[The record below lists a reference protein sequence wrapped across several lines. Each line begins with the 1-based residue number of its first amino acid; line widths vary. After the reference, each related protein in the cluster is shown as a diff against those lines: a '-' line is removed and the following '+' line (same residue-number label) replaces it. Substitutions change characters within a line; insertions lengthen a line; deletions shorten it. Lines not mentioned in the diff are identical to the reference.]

1 MIVQAR
7 NVVKMF
13 GHLKA
18 VDSVTCDVEKGEVVV
33 ILGPSGS
40 GKSTFLRCL
49 NGLEKIDSGE
59 IIIDEVKL
67 DHNKKAIHEIRK
79 KIGIVFQQ
87 FNLFPHLCALDNLTL
102 AQTVV
107 LNRNKNEAEEMAVS
121 LLGKVGLEDRTTSFP
136 AQLSGGQQQRVA
148 IARALALNPQIIL
161 FDEPTSAL
169 DPEMIGEVLEV
180 MKNLAKEGM
189 TMLVVTHEL
198 GFASEVANRIIFMDQ
213 GRIVE
218 EGSTGQLLRNPQQE
232 RTRAFLSKVLK

>member
-1 MIVQAR
+1 MMVQAK
-7 NVVKMF
+7 NVVKKF

-18 VDSVTCDVEKGEVVV
+18 VDSVTCAVDKGEVVV

-59 IIIDEVKL
+59 ILIDGIKL
-67 DHNKKAIHEIRK
+67 DHDKKAIHQVRQ

-87 FNLFPHLCALDNLTL
+87 FNLFPHLSVLENLTL
-102 AQTVV
+102 PQTVV
-107 LNRNKNEAEEMAVS
+107 LSRDKSQAEEIAFEY
-121 LLGKVGLEDRTTSFP
+121 LGKVGLKDKSKSFP
-136 AQLSGGQQQRVA
+136 AQLSCGQQQRVA
-148 IARALALNPQIIL
+148 IAGPLAINPQIML

-189 TMLVVTHEL
+189 TMIVVTHEM
-198 GFASEVANRIIFMDQ
+198 GFASEVADRIIFIDQ
-213 GRIVE
+213 GKIVE
-218 EGSTGQLLRNPQQE
+218 EGKTEEILKNPKEE
-232 RTRAFLSKVLK
+232 RTRLFLSKVLR

>member
-1 MIVQAR
+1 MIVQAKE
-7 NVVKMF
+7 VVKKF
-13 GHLKA
+13 GHLQA
-18 VDSVTCDVEKGEVVV
+18 VDSVTCTVEKGEVVV

-59 IIIDEVKL
+59 IIIDGIKL
-67 DHNKKAIHEIRK
+67 DHDKNAIHQVRQ

-87 FNLFPHLCALDNLTL
+87 FNLFPHLSVLDNLSL

-107 LNRNKNEAEEMAVS
+107 LGRDKKLAEEIAQDY
-121 LLGKVGLEDRTTSFP
+121 LGKVGLKEKSKNFP

-148 IARALALNPQIIL
+148 IARALCLNPQIML

-198 GFASEVANRIIFMDQ
+198 GFASEVADRIIFMDQ
-213 GRIVE
+213 GKIVE
-218 EGSTGQLLRNPQQE
+218 EGKAVELLKNPRQE
-232 RTRAFLSKVLK
+232 RTRLFLSKVLR

>member
-1 MIVQAR
+1 MIVQAK
-7 NVVKMF
+7 NVIKRF

-18 VDSVTCDVEKGEVVV
+18 VDSLTCSVERGEVVV

-59 IIIDEVKL
+59 IIIDEIKL
-67 DHNKKAIHEIRK
+67 DHNKQAIHEVRK

-107 LNRNKNEAEEMAVS
+107 LSRNRKEAADIAAN
-121 LLGKVGLEDRTTSFP
+121 LLAKVGLKEKVKSFP
-136 AQLSGGQQQRVA
+136 AHLSGGQQQRVA
-148 IARALALNPQIIL
+148 IARALALNPQIML

-198 GFASEVANRIIFMDQ
+198 GFASEVANRIIFMDH
-213 GRIVE
+213 GKIVE
-218 EGSTGQLLRNPQQE
+218 EGSTGQFLKNPQQE
-232 RTRAFLSKVLK
+232 RTKAFLSKVLK

>member
-1 MIVQAR
+1 MIVQAK
-7 NVVKMF
+7 NVIKRF
-13 GHLKA
+13 GHLQA
-18 VDSVTCDVEKGEVVV
+18 VDSVSCVVAKGEVVV

-59 IIIDEVKL
+59 IIIDEIKL
-67 DHNKKAIHEIRK
+67 DHNKHAIHEVRK

-107 LNRNKNEAEEMAVS
+107 LNRNKKKAEEMAVS
-121 LLGKVGLEDRTTSFP
+121 LLGKVGLKDKARSFP

-148 IARALALNPQIIL
+148 IARALALNPQIIM

-198 GFASEVANRIIFMDQ
+198 GFASEVANRIIFMDH
-213 GRIVE
+213 GKIVE
-218 EGSTGQLLRNPQQE
+218 EGSTGQLLKNPQQE
-232 RTRAFLSKVLK
+232 RTKAFLSKVLK

>member
-1 MIVQAR
+1 MIVQAK
-7 NVVKMF
+7 NVVKRF

-18 VDSVTCDVEKGEVVV
+18 VDSLTCSVERGEVVV

-59 IIIDEVKL
+59 IIIDEIKL
-67 DHNKKAIHEIRK
+67 DHNKQAIHEVRK

-107 LNRNKNEAEEMAVS
+107 LNRNKRESEETAVD
-121 LLGKVGLEDRTTSFP
+121 LLGKVGLKDKVKSFP

-148 IARALALNPQIIL
+148 IARALALNPQIMM

-198 GFASEVANRIIFMDQ
+198 GFASEVANRIIFMDH
-213 GRIVE
+213 GKIVE
-218 EGSTGQLLRNPQQE
+218 EGSIGQLLKNPQQE
-232 RTRAFLSKVLK
+232 RTKAFLSKVLK